1 MEIHSAEFVKGV
13 TGDDYM
19 LSDDRPQVAFL
30 GRSNVG
36 KSSVINS
43 LVNRNKLV
51 RVSSNP
57 GKTREANFYRV
68 NEAFYFIDFPGYGYA
83 KMSQQE
89 RDKIAKRILWY
100 LQYCPVR
107 PKVVVLVVDA
117 QVGITP
123 FDKEMIRIL
132 EAYSHTIMIIANKAD
147 RLTQAESAKIL
158 HAIATV
164 VPHVPNIFLYSAKT
178 KKGRGQILD
187 KLGGLVGAVDN
198 MVVTDI

>member
-1 MEIHSAEFVKGV
+1 MEVHSAEFVKGV
-13 TGDDYM
+13 IGDDYM

-43 LVNRNKLV
+43 LVNRNRLV
-51 RVSSNP
+51 RVSATP
-57 GKTREANFYRV
+57 GKTREANFYRI
-68 NEAFYFIDFPGYGYA
+68 NEAFYFVDFPGYGYA
-83 KMSQQE
+83 KMSQQD

-107 PKVVVLVVDA
+107 PKAVVLVIDA

-132 EAYSHTIMIIANKAD
+132 EAYSHTIIIVANKAD
-147 RLTQAESAKIL
+147 KLNQGESAKIL
-158 HAIATV
+158 HTIIEQA
-164 VPHVPNIFLYSAKT
+164 PHISNIFLYSAKT

-198 MVVTDI
+198 HISTDI